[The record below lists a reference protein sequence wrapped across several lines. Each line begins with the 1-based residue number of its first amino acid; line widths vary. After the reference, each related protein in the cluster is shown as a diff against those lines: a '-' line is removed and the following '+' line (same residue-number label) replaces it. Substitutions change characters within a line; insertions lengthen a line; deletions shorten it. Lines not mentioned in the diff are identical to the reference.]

1 MNISLTPELEKF
13 VQEQVSGGM
22 YYSASE
28 VVRQGLRML
37 KEQEALKSIRLEEL
51 KKEIA
56 VGITQ
61 ADQEQFVDGETTFN
75 NIKEKSH
82 QRRQGRA

>member
-37 KEQEALKSIRLEEL
+37 KEQESLKSMRLEEL
-51 KKEIA
+51 KKEIDI
-56 VGITQ
+56 GITQ
-61 ADQEQFVDGETTFN
+61 ADQERFVDGETTFN
-75 NIKEKSH
+75 NIKEKSR
-82 QRRQGRA
+82 QRRQSQA

>member
-1 MNISLTPELEKF
+1 MNISLTPELKKF

-61 ADQEQFVDGETTFN
+61 ADQERFVDGETTFN
-75 NIKEKSH
+75 NIKEKSR
-82 QRRQGRA
+82 QRRQSQA